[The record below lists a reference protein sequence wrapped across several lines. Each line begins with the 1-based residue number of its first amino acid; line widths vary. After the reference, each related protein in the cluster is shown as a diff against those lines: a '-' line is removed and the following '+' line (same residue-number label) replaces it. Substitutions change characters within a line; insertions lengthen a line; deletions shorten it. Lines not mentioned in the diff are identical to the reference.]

1 MALKK
6 SKYAI
11 VSFFLIAFLIAKVI
25 SAHGFVHFSDSSDMA
40 KECAFCDDFLIQN
53 ATPFITVDT
62 VDFKPLPV
70 FAFRE
75 LNHYYDY
82 RYYNKTVGYNFYN
95 RPPPFYS

>member
-6 SKYAI
+6 SKYVIA
-11 VSFFLIAFLIAKVI
+11 SFFLIAFLTAKVI
-25 SAHGFVHFSDSSDMA
+25 SVHGFVHFSGSSDMT
-40 KECAFCDDFLIQN
+40 KECAFCDDFLAQN
-53 ATPFITVDT
+53 AIPFITVDA

-75 LNHYYDY
+75 VNHYYDY
-82 RYYNKTVGYNFYN
+82 RYYDKAAGYNFYN